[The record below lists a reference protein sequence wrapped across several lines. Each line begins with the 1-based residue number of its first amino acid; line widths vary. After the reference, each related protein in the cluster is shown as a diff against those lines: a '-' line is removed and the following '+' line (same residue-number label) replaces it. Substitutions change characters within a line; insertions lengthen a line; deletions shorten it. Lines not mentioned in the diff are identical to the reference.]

1 MDVYVI
7 SRAIGTV
14 RLDQTTRESHDST
27 LRVTENPIESG
38 AVIADHA
45 VLEPR
50 KLMIQGKMVDWLAA
64 GVNVAPVD
72 GIFPRVSPD
81 FLNVI
86 PMPAR
91 VQTFTDETSFQAAR
105 LLSPA
110 ASYGG
115 AMVSGLGLVRPLA
128 PWLPDFAPVD
138 TLDMSSGTKRVEQ
151 VFDSL
156 RTVQRSGDVVDI
168 ITGSQHYENMLLVAV
183 TMLQNYDGSAEI
195 SITAQEIFIV
205 ETQTVGGITVAGAP
219 GSGSGANKSGRA
231 GAQSIS
237 TKNKGNVQTPEASGD
252 TKKSALRALVNA
264 VTGGGS

>member
-27 LRVTENPIESG
+27 LRVTDNPIESG

-45 VLEPR
+45 VLEGR
-50 KLMIQGKMVDWLAA
+50 KLMVQGKMVDWLAS
-64 GVNVAPVD
+64 GVNIAPTD
-72 GIFPRVSPD
+72 STFPRVGPD
-81 FLNVI
+81 FLNVV

-91 VQTFTDETSFQAAR
+91 VQTFTNETTFQAAR

-110 ASYGG
+110 SSYAG
-115 AMVSGLGLVRPLA
+115 AITAGLGLVRPIA

-151 VFDSL
+151 VFDNL
-156 RTVQRSGDVVDI
+156 RAVQKSGDVVEI

-205 ETQTVGGITVAGAP
+205 ETQTVNGITVAGAP
-219 GSGSGANKSGRA
+219 GSGNKSGRA
-231 GAQSIS
+231 GAQSLS
-237 TKNKGNVQTPEASGD
+237 TKNKGNVQTPEAD
-252 TKKSALRALVNA
+252 AATKKTALRALANSVL
-264 VTGGGS
+264 GRS